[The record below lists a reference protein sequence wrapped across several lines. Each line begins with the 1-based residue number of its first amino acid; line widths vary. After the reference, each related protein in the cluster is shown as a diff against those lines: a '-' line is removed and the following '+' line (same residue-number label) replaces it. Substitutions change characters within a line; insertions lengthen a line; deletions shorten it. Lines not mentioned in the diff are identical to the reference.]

1 MVSHIRCPMRP
12 SCNWTSALSEHGNK
26 GNTKDCPV
34 FLAFDNKL
42 EPALP
47 VQFHILTFFP
57 FPFLLVHLGES
68 HRAPF
73 SFPCIVT
80 DLDCVHQGQRQGKKL
95 AAKRT
100 KALVAAT
107 NFNET
112 EIGALNV
119 YFQEIGEK
127 KKNEVVI
134 GRDQFKSALGLKESL
149 FINRMFLM
157 FDTGKN

>member
-1 MVSHIRCPMRP
+1 MR
-12 SCNWTSALSEHGNK
+12 T
-26 GNTKDCPV
+26 
-34 FLAFDNKL
+34 
-42 EPALP
+42 LP

-80 DLDCVHQGQRQGKKL
+80 DLDCVHQGQKQGKKL

>member
-1 MVSHIRCPMRP
+1 MRSP
-12 SCNWTSALSEHGNK
+12 
-26 GNTKDCPV
+26 
-34 FLAFDNKL
+34 
-42 EPALP
+42 
-47 VQFHILTFFP
+47 
-57 FPFLLVHLGES
+57 
-68 HRAPF
+68 
-73 SFPCIVT
+73 
-80 DLDCVHQGQRQGKKL
+80 HQGQKQGKKL

-119 YFQEIGEK
+119 YFQEIGDK

-134 GRDQFKSALGLKESL
+134 DRDQFKSALGLKESL

-157 FDTGKN
+157 FDTGKLRISTTMTGNNFGPFFFVYPSPFSPT